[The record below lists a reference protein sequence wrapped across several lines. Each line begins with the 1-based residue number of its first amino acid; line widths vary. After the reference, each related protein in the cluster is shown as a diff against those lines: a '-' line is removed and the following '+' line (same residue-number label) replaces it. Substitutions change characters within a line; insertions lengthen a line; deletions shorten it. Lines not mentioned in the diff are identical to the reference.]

1 MRALDR
7 VRAHGRLLLA
17 GSLCVDVVLLLVVRH
32 HFSSVSA
39 VEVTG
44 SVFAVLSMFT
54 GLLAGVEAG
63 LAVGLFTGTVF
74 YLFVAPLNTMGRTE
88 TTILGIVV
96 WNLATVLVAVLAR
109 NVPGQIFDL
118 ASSNVAGRHTV
129 VLPLP
134 NDSAVELRVA
144 LRAMLADRDVDE
156 PTCDQVVLAAQEA
169 YNNAVVHPPGT
180 VEVSAA
186 FSVDRITIDVRD
198 HGPGFDAAGFLTDR
212 VPDPTL
218 PRGRGLFLMH
228 KLMDDIEIDAS
239 PEGTRVR
246 LVKRISRRRAVTP
259 RRAPPS
265 RR

>member
-1 MRALDR
+1 MNARRNARGGLLRTIER
-7 VRAHGRLLLA
+7 VRTHGRLLLA
-17 GSLCVDVVLLLVVRH
+17 GSLVVDVALLIIVRH
-32 HFSSVSA
+32 HFASVAA
-39 VEVTG
+39 VELTG
-44 SVFAVLSMFT
+44 SVFAVLSVLT
-54 GLLAGVEAG
+54 GLFAGVEAG

-74 YLFVAPLNTMGRTE
+74 YLFVAPLKSTAHTDA
-88 TTILGIVV
+88 TVLGIVV

-109 NVPGQIFDL
+109 DVPRQIFEL

-134 NDSAVELRVA
+134 NDSAVELRAA
-144 LRAMLADRDVDE
+144 LRAMLADRGVDHS
-156 PTCDQVVLAAQEA
+156 TSDQVVLAAQEA

-186 FSVDRITIDVRD
+186 FSANRVTIDVRD

-212 VPDPTL
+212 VPDPAL

-228 KLMDDIEIDAS
+228 KLMDEVEIDAS

-246 LVKRISRRRAVTP
+246 LVKRMAAR
-259 RRAPPS
+259 
-265 RR
+265 